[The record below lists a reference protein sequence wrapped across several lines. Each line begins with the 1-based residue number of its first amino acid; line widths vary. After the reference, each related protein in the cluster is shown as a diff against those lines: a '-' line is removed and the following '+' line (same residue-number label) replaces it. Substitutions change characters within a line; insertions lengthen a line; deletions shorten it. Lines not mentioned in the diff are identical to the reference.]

1 MYTKFFKFQLMLAVG
16 FSLLY
21 AEDNSQNSVKGIVSS
36 KEKGIPLQGANVE
49 LVGSNNQQYGAT
61 TDIEGGF
68 SIDGCLLYTSDAA
81 DE

>member
-21 AEDNSQNSVKGIVSS
+21 AEDNSQNSIKGVVSS

-49 LVGSNNQQYGAT
+49 LVGSNNQ
-61 TDIEGGF
+61 
-68 SIDGCLLYTSDAA
+68 
-81 DE
+81 